1 MALFGRHNREKGHG
15 TCQMY
20 SLICFCVSGFSHD
33 LFGVVKEERN
43 GKGGS
48 IKTSFLKIKFV
59 LAHVGL

>member
-1 MALFGRHNREKGHG
+1 
-15 TCQMY
+15 MY

-48 IKTSFLKIKFV
+48 IKTSFKKIKFV